1 MRTRRLITALA
12 AASLAVGL
20 CACEEQ
26 ATAGEDATASQSRG
40 AEESPD
46 EGSKESPDEGSKETP
61 GKDTSA
67 SPKETSGAAEAKAIE
82 PVVFTDTELG
92 LTQTCDQII
101 EDFDAPVYKAEYD
114 TDRTL
119 YLLHC
124 SFEFTGDVGVDVRT
138 INNVTLRNDDNPVGD
153 GNAVFS
159 TDLEEDYRA
168 AGLDGISFDE
178 YGKASTT
185 AWVAIQV
192 LELDGKAMPLPEGAT
207 TVSYDRQ
214 ALQNTDTGEIY
225 EAHTD
230 TAKLVIK

>member
-26 ATAGEDATASQSRG
+26 ATAGEEATASQSRG

-46 EGSKESPDEGSKETP
+46 EGSEESTEESTEKSP
-61 GKDTSA
+61 GKDTSS
-67 SPKETSGAAEAKAIE
+67 SPKETSAAEAKDIE

-138 INNVTLRNDDNPVGD
+138 INNVTLRNDNDPVGD

-159 TDLEEDYRA
+159 TDLEEDYQA

-192 LELDGKAMPLPEGAT
+192 IEIDGKAMPLPEGAT